1 VKFMRKTF
9 TTAMLL
15 AAANAVKLI
24 PVTDYDCFTYI
35 ASDVEVDFAGP
46 ASVTITWT
54 EPSTEMS
61 TISAYTVYML
71 DHDFK
76 CEKSPCT
83 IDTSAMDIP
92 TDALVT
98 AYVVP
103 IWDKYFALPLPVN
116 PSDATEVCT
125 PGASAQALADALK
138 AQDEEAA
145 KVAFDLC
152 PMDMKVSPL
161 YKGFDQGSSALS

>member
-1 VKFMRKTF
+1 
-9 TTAMLL
+9 
-15 AAANAVKLI
+15 
-24 PVTDYDCFTYI
+24 
-35 ASDVEVDFAGP
+35 
-46 ASVTITWT
+46 
-54 EPSTEMS
+54 
-61 TISAYTVYML
+61 ML
-71 DHDFK
+71 DHDFN

-83 IDTSAMDIP
+83 IDTSAMNIP

-103 IWDKYFALPLPVN
+103 IWDRYFALPLPVN